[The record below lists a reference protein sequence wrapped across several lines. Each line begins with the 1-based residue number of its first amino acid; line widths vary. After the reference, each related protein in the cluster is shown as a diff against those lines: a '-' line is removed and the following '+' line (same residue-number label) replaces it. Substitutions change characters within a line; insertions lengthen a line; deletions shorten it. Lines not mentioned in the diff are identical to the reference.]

1 MGSAVETFAWNVED
15 FDRET
20 EKSFLMHGRGMVMRK
35 NEMTWIAM
43 LAEAV
48 GIVSALLYL
57 GLQIYY
63 GFAYGVNFL
72 NVAMNVAAM
81 ILVYT
86 GLTLL
91 QVYPERVN
99 GLTREVCSGTVRKY
113 TVRMVRLAKLIFVVS
128 LLFTSI
134 CDVLGEQINT
144 GYSLVVV
151 ALIVIT
157 ALYYEYKIIRII
169 RNQKK

>member
-1 MGSAVETFAWNVED
+1 
-15 FDRET
+15 
-20 EKSFLMHGRGMVMRK
+20 MHR
-35 NEMTWIAM
+35 NEMTWLAM

-48 GIVSALLYL
+48 GFVSAVIYV

-63 GFAYGVNFL
+63 GAAYGVAFMDI
-72 NVAMNVAAM
+72 VMNVAAM

-91 QVYPERVN
+91 EVYPERVN
-99 GLTREVCSGTVRKY
+99 GLGREICSGNVRKY
-113 TVRMVRLAKLIFVVS
+113 TIRMVRLAKLIFVVS

-134 CDVLGEQINT
+134 CDVMGRELNE

-151 ALIVIT
+151 VLIVLV
-157 ALYYEYKIIRII
+157 ALYYEYRII
-169 RNQKK
+169 KILRNQSKK

>member
-1 MGSAVETFAWNVED
+1 
-15 FDRET
+15 
-20 EKSFLMHGRGMVMRK
+20 MRK

-43 LAEAV
+43 LTEAV

-57 GLQIYY
+57 GLQVYY
-63 GFAYGVNFL
+63 GFSYGVNVL
-72 NVAMNVAAM
+72 NVAMNMAAM
-81 ILVYT
+81 LLVYT
-86 GLTLL
+86 GLTML

-99 GLTREVCSGTVRKY
+99 GLTKEVCSGMIRKY
-113 TVRMVRLAKLIFVVS
+113 TIRMVRIGKLIFVVS

-134 CDVLGEQINT
+134 CDVMGKQINA

-151 ALIVIT
+151 VLVVIT

-169 RNQKK
+169 KQQKK